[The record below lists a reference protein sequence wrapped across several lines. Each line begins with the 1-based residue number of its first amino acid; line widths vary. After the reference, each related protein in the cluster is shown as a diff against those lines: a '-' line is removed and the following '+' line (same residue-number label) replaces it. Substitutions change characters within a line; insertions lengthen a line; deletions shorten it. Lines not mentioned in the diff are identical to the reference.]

1 MCPLCNRPL
10 NVTVTAI
17 EHQESGN
24 KAHFDCIL
32 NELKNRYQLSPKEE
46 IMYLGSGSFGIIER
60 VKGKSPL
67 GFVIKKRFQYE
78 NREH

>member
-1 MCPLCNRPL
+1 L

-17 EHQESGN
+17 EHQESGK

-32 NELKNRYQLSPKEE
+32 KELKNRYQLNPKEE
-46 IMYLGSGSFGIIER
+46 IIYLGSGCFGIIER
-60 VKGKSPL
+60 IKGKSPL

-78 NREH
+78 NRER